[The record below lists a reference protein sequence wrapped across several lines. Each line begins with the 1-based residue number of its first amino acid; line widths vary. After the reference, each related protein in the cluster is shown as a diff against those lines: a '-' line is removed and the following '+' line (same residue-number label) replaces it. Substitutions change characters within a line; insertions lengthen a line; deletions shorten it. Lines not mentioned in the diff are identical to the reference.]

1 MREEMMGL
9 CDRSRILKTGSALA
23 AVALG
28 GLMSVSAPGVAS
40 AACELTNMPEEGA
53 ELTLLRWKRFVQSE
67 EDAFMQLVENFQ
79 NECGVTVNVQN
90 ESLDDVQPKA
100 SVAANVGQ
108 GPDMVWGLYSL
119 PHLFPDKLIDLSD
132 LADQLGSEHGGWVD
146 SAVAYGK
153 SGDKWVA
160 IPVAYNGN
168 MINYRQSALEEAGF
182 DSMPEDTAGFLE
194 LAKKLQEIGKPM
206 GMALGHASGD
216 GNAWVHWA
224 LWAFGGSLVDE
235 NDNVVINSPETK
247 AAVEYV
253 TELYQYMVPGVA
265 SWNDSSNNK
274 AFLSEEVS
282 VTNNGPSIYPAA
294 QRGANPPDDAD
305 QATKDAAPLMAEIVE
320 DMNHAYWPIGPVGK
334 PTEFHIAYP
343 LMVFE
348 YTEYPSAAKGFI
360 EYMFQPDQY
369 NAWVEASV
377 AYLTPGLKG
386 YLDNPAFDDPKLTT
400 LKTISER
407 TLTAGYKGSVGEKAA
422 AALADFIVL
431 DMFANAA
438 TGTMSVDDAIANAE
452 RQAKRIYR

>member
-1 MREEMMGL
+1 MSL
-9 CDRSRILKTGSALA
+9 SKRSRRLKAGAM
-23 AVALG
+23 LG
-28 GLMSVSAPGVAS
+28 GVAMATLMLVAAPSVAS

-53 ELTLLRWKRFVQSE
+53 ELTLLRWKRFVQAE
-67 EDAFMQLVENFQ
+67 EDAFMQLVENFK
-79 NECGVTVNVQN
+79 NDCGVTVNVQN

-119 PHLFPDKLIDLSD
+119 PHLFPDKLVDLTD
-132 LADQLGSEHGGWVD
+132 LANMLGEKYGGWVD

-153 SGDKWVA
+153 SGDEWID

-168 MINYRQSALEEAGF
+168 LINYRQSALEEAGF
-182 DSMPEDTAGFLE
+182 ESVPGDTDGFLE
-194 LAKKLQEIGKPM
+194 LAKKLHEIGKPM

-247 AAVEYV
+247 QAVEYV
-253 TELYQYMVPGVA
+253 TELYKYMIPGVA
-265 SWNDSSNNK
+265 SWNDSNNNK
-274 AFLSEEVS
+274 AFLTGEVS
-282 VTNNGPSIYPAA
+282 LTNNGPSIYPAA
-294 QRGANPPDDAD
+294 QRGANPPADAD
-305 QATKDAAPLMAEIVE
+305 QATKDAAPMMAEIVE
-320 DMNHAYWPIGPVGK
+320 DMNHAFWPVGPVGK

-343 LMVFE
+343 MMVFK
-348 YTEYPSAAKGFI
+348 YSKYPSAAKGFI

-369 NAWVEASV
+369 NAWVEAAV

-386 YLDNPAFDDPKLTT
+386 YLDNPVFTDDPKLTVF
-400 LKTISER
+400 KDVSER

-438 TGTMSVDDAIANAE
+438 TGNMSADDAISNAE